1 MTRVIATLASLIV
14 LGCSSPTSP
23 SSCPAYQVPATT
35 DLAKPLVSF
44 KSDVLPILQQNCAL
58 SACHGSQLGT
68 NNGVYLGAPAGTI
81 DANRVWA
88 AIVNAPSQ
96 EAPSQTYVV
105 PSDPSKSFL
114 QHKID
119 GDVCSINQCATG
131 CGIAMPKDAAQLTI
145 ASRDVIRRWIA
156 QGALND

>member
-1 MTRVIATLASLIV
+1 MKRVLALVSLIV
-14 LGCSSPTSP
+14 LGCSSPTP
-23 SSCPAYQVPATT
+23 PGACPAYQVPAAT
-35 DLAKPLVSF
+35 DLAKPAVSF

-96 EAPSQTYVV
+96 EAPTQIYVV

-119 GDVCSINQCATG
+119 GDVCSIKQCTTN
-131 CGIAMPKDAAQLTI
+131 CGIVMPKDAAQLTI
-145 ASRDVIRRWIA
+145 ASRDVIRRWIS
-156 QGALND
+156 QGAVND